1 MFTKP
6 IVSPNLVFKGDFHV
20 PARANES
27 AGIEQAPTGTEHCAR
42 FWGGGGMGKQ
52 RAPGSVVLATE
63 PSRVSKAHM
72 HRVT

>member
-6 IVSPNLVFKGDFHV
+6 IVLPNLVFKGDFHV

-27 AGIEQAPTGTEHCAR
+27 AGSEQAPTGTEHCAR
-42 FWGGGGMGKQ
+42 FLGGGGGVGKP
-52 RAPGSVVLATE
+52 RAPGVVLATE
-63 PSRVSKAHM
+63 PSQVSKAHM

>member
-6 IVSPNLVFKGDFHV
+6 IVLPNLVFKGDFHV
-20 PARANES
+20 PAHANES

-42 FWGGGGMGKQ
+42 FWGGCGVGKP
-52 RAPGSVVLATE
+52 RAPGMVLAME
-63 PSRVSKAHM
+63 PSWVSKAHM